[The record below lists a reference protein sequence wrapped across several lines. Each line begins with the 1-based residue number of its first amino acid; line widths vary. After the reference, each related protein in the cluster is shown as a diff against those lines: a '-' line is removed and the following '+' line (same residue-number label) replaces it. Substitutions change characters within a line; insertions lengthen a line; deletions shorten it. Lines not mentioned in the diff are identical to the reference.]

1 MLGRSPLCLLTISCW
16 TAKPSSSTTAA
27 CPTWRASAP
36 ASLVAAG
43 SVSYASPSTSSTL
56 DGFDMRPAPLVE
68 RKRLLDALLAGSSE
82 ALRLSE
88 HLGLEGIISEV

>member
-1 MLGRSPLCLLTISCW
+1 MLDGEAVVLDDRGMPDMARLRSSLAGGRGERFVCFAFDILH
-16 TAKPSSSTTAA
+16 
-27 CPTWRASAP
+27 
-36 ASLVAAG
+36 
-43 SVSYASPSTSSTL
+43 L

-88 HLGLEGIISEV
+88 HLGLEG

>member
-1 MLGRSPLCLLTISCW
+1 
-16 TAKPSSSTTAA
+16 
-27 CPTWRASAP
+27 
-36 ASLVAAG
+36 
-43 SVSYASPSTSSTL
+43 
-56 DGFDMRPAPLVE
+56 MRPAPLVE